1 MKTDIKEDNPYA
13 NLWKEAKKFFTLEI
27 DYAKLTAIEKLTVIL
42 SAMAVVGVALILIAC
57 ILFYLSSALVTLIS
71 AWLGG
76 CMWGANLIVGGLF
89 IILLIIVYA
98 MRKSLII
105 DPVTRFI
112 TKLFLNPND

>member
-1 MKTDIKEDNPYA
+1 
-13 NLWKEAKKFFTLEI
+13 
-27 DYAKLTAIEKLTVIL
+27 
-42 SAMAVVGVALILIAC
+42 
-57 ILFYLSSALVTLIS
+57 
-71 AWLGG
+71 
-76 CMWGANLIVGGLF
+76 MWGANLIVGGLF